1 MRALID
7 SAPLLQVGKGKTA
20 SRDKMAIVQQFVAL
34 AVDEDA
40 PIPRHALT
48 SWTLGTDAGGAMVVT
63 ALYQR
68 GRGTQHV
75 QYIQVFE
82 KSRTVL
88 RRRGQ
93 SVVEINVFAGAIV
106 CSDAN
111 KVAFVPND
119 VNQFVLTKE
128 GLAVRNNFRLILF
141 ASRWKSRCHRYRIE
155 N

>member
-7 SAPLLQVGKGKTA
+7 SALLLQVGKGKTA

-82 KSRTVL
+82 KSRTVFAQARSECGRDKRL
-88 RRRGQ
+88 RRRD
-93 SVVEINVFAGAIV
+93 S
-106 CSDAN
+106 
-111 KVAFVPND
+111 
-119 VNQFVLTKE
+119 
-128 GLAVRNNFRLILF
+128 LF
-141 ASRWKSRCHRYRIE
+141 GRQ
-155 N
+155 